1 MNGKLFYRELLQ
13 NAYARFPDYPE
24 GRYQGRGVVLCAGGP
39 IHLANAYVCLK
50 FLRTF
55 TDLPVELFYAGPVE
69 MPEGVHDLLQKD
81 FAPIALTDITELKFR
96 EAYPF
101 LNIRNFRGCQIKPY
115 ALLYSS
121 FEEIFYI
128 DVDNIPLQSPVTLF
142 ASEAYW
148 QTGALFWPDLPITRS
163 TTEEIFQVF
172 GVTAEFLKRDLEFES
187 GQIVLNKRRCWKALL
202 TVCLANSDVE
212 NFREFCYRHTLGDKD
227 TFRLAFQFAGQPY
240 HRVPHPP
247 LQVGSSYFII
257 PIPLTGF
264 TIKIQHDLGSFYA
277 TGILQYDLEGRPL
290 FAHKTVCEWD
300 IYQRFQNI
308 LYIESGSGDLLTAT
322 ELTKLES
329 AGYGYLEEFQKR
341 YMGIFGRDYFRE
353 FRGLLARVI
362 IAFLDGVKYWR
373 IRQSKASSKK

>member
-1 MNGKLFYRELLQ
+1 MNGKLFYRELLK

-24 GRYQGRGVVLCAGGP
+24 GRYRGRGVVLCAGGP

-69 MPEGVHDLLQKD
+69 MPEGVDDLLQKD
-81 FAPIALTDITELKFR
+81 FAPIVLADITGRKFR
-96 EAYPF
+96 EEHPF
-101 LNIRNFRGCQIKPY
+101 LDIRNFRGCQIKPY

-142 ASEAYW
+142 ESEEYK

-163 TTEEIFQVF
+163 TTEELFQVF
-172 GVTAEFLKRDLEFES
+172 GVTAEVLKRELEFES
-187 GQIVLNKRRCWKALL
+187 GQIVLNKRRCWRALL

-227 TFRLAFQFAGQPY
+227 TFRLAFQFAYQPY
-240 HRVPHPP
+240 HLVPHPP
-247 LQVGSSYFII
+247 LQVGSRYFII

-277 TGILQYDLEGRPL
+277 TGILQYDLAGRPL

-308 LYIESGSGDLLTAT
+308 LYIESGNGDLLPAT
-322 ELTKLES
+322 ELAQQERV
-329 AGYGYLEEFQKR
+329 GYGYLEEFQKR
-341 YMGIFGRDYFRE
+341 YMGIFERDYFRE

-362 IAFLDGVKYWR
+362 IGFLDGVKYWR
-373 IRQSKASSKK
+373 TRQSKASLKK